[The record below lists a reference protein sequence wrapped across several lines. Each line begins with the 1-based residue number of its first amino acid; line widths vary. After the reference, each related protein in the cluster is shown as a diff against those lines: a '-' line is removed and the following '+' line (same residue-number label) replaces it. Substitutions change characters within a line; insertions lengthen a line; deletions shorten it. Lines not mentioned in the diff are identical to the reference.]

1 MGEQWKVVGADWSSE
16 PACGAWWDALALTLQ
31 NELAGTRPLGL
42 RVEVGALGELVLR
55 DLDGALSLKMR
66 RVDAGWSSHRW
77 TQTGASERP
86 LLLNENMPYINVG
99 KAPSFSPF
107 TLDPEAEEE
116 QVSAPIEVD
125 VEDETAQ
132 VVFEWGT
139 GAVSPASAVGR
150 MADRA
155 MALRVE
161 AACVDLC
168 RAQTREEAA
177 DIALEVLRRF
187 ISVERGAV
195 MLAGPEPDFFEVATL
210 RGVAHAEEAR
220 LRAPAGRGL
229 GAFVSTTGIAT
240 MVNAPGTSAIFRPAE
255 IATGDSSQ
263 ALFAVPVLDLSSGM
277 FKGIIELSRPTLRFQ
292 HWQLEVGVAVAA
304 ALSEALERIAARG
317 PRRMA
322 IAI

>member
-1 MGEQWKVVGADWSSE
+1 MGEQWKVVGTDWSSE
-16 PACGAWWDALALTLQ
+16 PARGAWWDALAHTLQ
-31 NELAGTRPLGL
+31 HELAGSRPLGL

-55 DLDGALSLKMR
+55 DLDGALSLQMR
-66 RVDAGWSSHRW
+66 RVDASWSRHRW
-77 TQTGASERP
+77 SQTGGSERP
-86 LLLNENMPYINVG
+86 LLLNEDMPYINVG

-125 VEDETAQ
+125 VEEETAQ

-150 MADRA
+150 MTDRA
-155 MALRVE
+155 MAMRVE
-161 AACVDLC
+161 AACVGLH
-168 RAQTREEAA
+168 RAQSPEEAA

-195 MLAGPEPDFFEVATL
+195 MLAGADPDYLEIATL
-210 RGVAHAEEAR
+210 RGVSHVDGGR

-229 GAFVSTTGIAT
+229 GAFVASTGIAT
-240 MVNAPGTSAIFRPAE
+240 MVNAPGASASFRPAE
-255 IATGDSSQ
+255 IATGDASQ
-263 ALFAVPVLDLSSGM
+263 ALFAVPVLDLRSGM

-304 ALSEALERIAARG
+304 ALSEALGRIAARG